1 MKEDKNPY
9 VQRYKDQGKKD
20 ILETLPVRM
29 LKTRDC
35 RIAYRELGTG
45 YPLVLIMGVG
55 GTMYEW
61 DRIFLTLLAK
71 QFRVII
77 FDNRGTGDSTGAD
90 TRYRISDLADDT
102 QALIRGIGI
111 KKAHVFGYSLG
122 SMIALQLYEKDPALI
137 SSLILYA
144 TARSGKET
152 VERLLPY
159 VDPKTP
165 EVVSIDALF
174 PAEWI
179 ATHPDLMAIL
189 PPPAH
194 PINGP
199 AILYQIEITKQWE
212 ISRSFLSSI
221 LIPVLVLVGSND
233 SITPPEAAQEIAQAI
248 PGSSLVVLPG
258 GGHAVMYQEPE
269 MMARLVLDFVPDI

>member
-1 MKEDKNPY
+1 MI
-9 VQRYKDQGKKD
+9 Q
-20 ILETLPVRM
+20 
-29 LKTRDC
+29 TRDC

-55 GTMYEW
+55 GTMFEW
-61 DRIFLTLLAK
+61 DRIFLTLLARR
-71 QFRVII
+71 FRVII

-90 TRYRISDLADDT
+90 TRYRIPDLADDT
-102 QALIRGIGI
+102 QALIRGIRI
-111 KKAHVFGYSLG
+111 FKAHVLGYSLG
-122 SMIALQLYEKDPALI
+122 SMIALQLYEKDPDLI

-152 VERLLPY
+152 VLRLLPY

-174 PAEWI
+174 PAQWI
-179 ATHPDLMAIL
+179 AGHPDLMAGF

-199 AILYQIEITKQWE
+199 AILYQIAITQQWE
-212 ISRSFLSSI
+212 ISLSFLSSI
-221 LIPVLVLVGSND
+221 SIPVLVLVGSND
-233 SITPPEAAQEIAQAI
+233 RITPPEAK
-248 PGSSLVVLPG
+248 
-258 GGHAVMYQEPE
+258 
-269 MMARLVLDFVPDI
+269 R